1 MKKEIV
7 IKISIDCEK
16 DEWGN
21 VINLQGFED
30 GKPIQNTAELI
41 GWIELIQQQESRK
54 LFLVEARKK

>member
-1 MKKEIV
+1 MEKQIV

-41 GWIELIQQQESRK
+41 GWLELTKQQELKRVCPK
-54 LFLVEARKK
+54 QTKKE